1 MAIEVT
7 SADNYVNAYVIAN
20 EDWIECEAEK
30 KQRILNVASQV
41 LVDKYEGYVVP
52 DEAVYEYAATLATVF
67 NDTNKMQQQ
76 GVAGFSVTGVGS
88 FTFKENNV
96 NSAAGQPL
104 DEFITQRAKKIIEK
118 ANDGLVLSDTNVGWL
133 V

>member
-1 MAIEVT
+1 MAIEIT
-7 SADNYVNAYVIAN
+7 SADIYVSAYVIAN
-20 EDWIECEAEK
+20 EDWIECEADK

-41 LVDKYEGYVVP
+41 LADKYEDYVVP
-52 DEAVYEYAATLATVF
+52 DEAIYEYAATLATVF

-76 GVAGFSVTGVGS
+76 GIAGFSVTGVGS

-104 DEFITQRAKKIIEK
+104 DEFIPKRAKQIIEK
-118 ANDGLVLSDTNVGWL
+118 ANDVSLADNTVGWL